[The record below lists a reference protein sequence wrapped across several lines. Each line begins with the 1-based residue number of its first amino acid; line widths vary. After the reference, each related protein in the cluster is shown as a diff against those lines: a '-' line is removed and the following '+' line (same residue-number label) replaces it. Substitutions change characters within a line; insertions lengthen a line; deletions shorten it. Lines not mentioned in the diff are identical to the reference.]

1 MPRMACH
8 CLLES
13 RSMSEVLQ
21 PPSRPARERA
31 ASIGALDTLPLFH
44 RLDGR
49 RVVVAG
55 AGMGVAWKV
64 ELLLAAGAQVEH
76 FIGQGAIAAGPAREN
91 YAAHV
96 RDWRAA
102 DLAGAALVIG
112 AGDADGEA
120 LTIAARALG
129 VPLNLIDRPEGSDF
143 LFGTIVNRSPVVI
156 GIGTGGASPMLAQ
169 ELRSR
174 IERLLPSR
182 LANWAAAARSW
193 RARLKHEIPAFVRR
207 REFWQR
213 FVARTFAASSNP
225 QEDDFISLRDAA
237 SAADL
242 ARKVL
247 FVGAGPGG
255 ADFLTLGGL
264 RALQQA
270 SVVLHDDLVSNDV
283 LELARREARR
293 IGVGKRAGR
302 PSVPQDEINRLIVAH
317 ARPGEVV
324 VRLKGGD
331 PLVFGRLEEEIDACR
346 AAGIAYEIV
355 PGIGAAQAAAAALG
369 VPLTGRGHARRLQ
382 FVTGAGKGGALPDSI
397 EWAAIAD
404 RDATTAL
411 YMPRR
416 SLAEFTARAMAGGLA
431 PDTPAAAVAAAGR
444 ARQACLRSTLAALP
458 EAAATLPADEPL
470 IVLIGTAMRQVL
482 AEQGLLVA

>member
-1 MPRMACH
+1 MIDAPN
-8 CLLES
+8 S
-13 RSMSEVLQ
+13 
-21 PPSRPARERA
+21 PSRPARESA

-55 AGMGVAWKV
+55 AGVGVAWKV
-64 ELLLAAGAQVEH
+64 ELLLAAGARVEH
-76 FIGQGAIAAGPAREN
+76 FLGRGAIARGETRER
-91 YAAHV
+91 YAAHA
-96 RDWRAA
+96 RNWRAD

-112 AGDADGEA
+112 AGDAGGEA
-120 LTIAARALG
+120 LAAAARALSIP
-129 VPLNLIDRPEGSDF
+129 VNLIDQPEGSDF

-174 IERLLPSR
+174 IERLLPAR
-182 LANWAAAARSW
+182 LSQWAGAARAW
-193 RARLKHEIPAFVRR
+193 RARLKHDVPEFARR
-207 REFWQR
+207 RHFWQH
-213 FVARTFAASSNP
+213 FVARTFAERRDP
-225 QEDDFISLRDAA
+225 LEDDFARLTGQANEAA
-237 SAADL
+237 L
-242 ARKVL
+242 PRKVL
-247 FVGAGPGG
+247 FVGAGPGS

-270 SVVLHDDLVSNDV
+270 SVVLHDDLVSDEV
-283 LELARREARR
+283 LELARREAKR

-317 ARPGEVV
+317 AKPGEAV

-331 PLVFGRLEEEIDACR
+331 PLVFGRLEEEIEACR
-346 AAGIAYEIV
+346 AAGIDYEIV

-369 VPLTGRGHARRLQ
+369 VPLTGRGHARRVQ
-382 FVTGAGKGGALPDSI
+382 FVTGSGKGGALPDSI

-416 SLAEFTARAMAGGLA
+416 ALAEFTARAIAAGLSPA
-431 PDTPAAAVAAAGR
+431 TPAAAVAAAGR
-444 ARQACLRSTLAALP
+444 AEQGLVRTSLAALP
-458 EAAATLPADEPL
+458 EAAAALPADEPV
-470 IVLIGTAMRQVL
+470 IVLIGTVTREAL
-482 AEQGLLVA
+482 AEQGLRVA